1 MPADPEYRAARGIF
15 EPFRRITG
23 GYRSSMNI
31 SALFIH
37 RPVATTLITLGIV
50 LSGVV
55 AFQMLPVAPLP
66 QVDFPTIQVSAGLP
80 GADPETMAT
89 SVAAPLE
96 RQFGR
101 IAGVTEM
108 TSTSFRGT
116 TNITM
121 QFDLNRN
128 IDGAA
133 RDVQAAIN
141 AARGFL
147 PPNLPNNPNYRKV
160 NPADAPVLIVALQS
174 DVIGTPQL
182 YDAASS
188 IMQQKLSQVK
198 GVGQVFVGGS
208 SLPAVR
214 VELNPAALNKYGI
227 SLEGV
232 RGVLASTSVNRP
244 KGQLS
249 DDTRTWEI
257 RANDQLRRAVQYREV
272 IVAYKAGAAVR
283 LPDVATVE
291 DSVEDVRTAGLV
303 NGKPSVMVVIFRQP
317 GANIIETVDRVRD
330 LLPQLAA
337 ALPGSVK
344 VSVVQDRTPP
354 IRGSLKDVEKALF
367 VSAALVILVV
377 FGFLRHIR
385 STIIPAVA
393 VGVSLVGTF
402 GIMYLFDYNLDN
414 LSLMALTIATGFVV
428 DDAIVVL
435 ENITR
440 YMEKGLSPMQAALRG
455 SREIAFTVL
464 SMSIS
469 LVAVFIPILL
479 MGGMVGRLFREFA
492 VTLSAAIMVSLF
504 VSLTTTP
511 MMCAMLLKPEKSFVH
526 NRLCRVSE
534 GVFNRMRD
542 HYDVTLR
549 WALRHSRFMLGITVA
564 TVIVNICLFFV
575 VPKGFFPETDTG
587 RIRGVIQAEQDISF
601 QAMRA
606 KLATVIN
613 IIKEDPDVEYAAGFT
628 GGGGGGGSAANTAS
642 MFISLKPFEQRT
654 TGMSELM
661 SRLRKKLAGL
671 PGAPAYL
678 QPVQDIRV
686 GGRGGNALYQ
696 YTLQAGEI
704 PELYTWGPR
713 IVQKMRTLPELVDVS
728 SDQQVKGLQ
737 AMLVI
742 DRNTASRLGITA
754 AMIDNTLYDAFGQR
768 QVSVTYTLLNQ
779 YHVIMEVDPRFWQNP
794 DTLKEIYVKS
804 TTGSMVPLSA
814 FTRFE
819 RTAAALAVPHQ
830 GQFPSV
836 TVSFN
841 LAPKV
846 PLGNAVAAIEKA
858 QREMEFPSTI
868 RTSFSGT
875 AKAFKDS
882 AANQPLLILAAL
894 VTVYIVLGMLYE
906 SYIHPITI
914 LSTLPSAG
922 VGAMLALLICR
933 TELSLIALIGIF
945 LLIGLVKKNG
955 IMMVDFA
962 LEAERKEGK
971 GPEDA
976 IYEACLLRFRP
987 IMMTTM
993 AALLGA
999 LPLALGTGVGSELR
1013 RPLGITIVG
1022 GLAISQMLTLY
1033 TTPVMYLY
1041 LDRFRLWIRGKNLIG
1056 HIGQIGPIKG
1066 WIK

>member
-1 MPADPEYRAARGIF
+1 
-15 EPFRRITG
+15 
-23 GYRSSMNI
+23 
-31 SALFIH
+31 
-37 RPVATTLITLGIV
+37 V

-147 PPNLPNNPNYRKV
+147 PPNLPNNPTYRKV

-214 VELNPAALNKYGI
+214 VELNPTALNKYGI
-227 SLEGV
+227 SMADV
-232 RGVLASTSVNRP
+232 RGVLASTNVNKP
-244 KGQLS
+244 KGQVS

-257 RANDQLRRAVQYREV
+257 QANDQLRRAVQYRQV
-272 IVAYKAGAAVR
+272 IVAYRTGAAVR
-283 LPDVATVE
+283 LSDVATVE
-291 DSVEDVRTAGLV
+291 DSVEDVQTAGLV
-303 NGKPSVMVVIFRQP
+303 NGKPSVMVIVFRQP

-354 IRGSLKDVEKALF
+354 IRGSLKDVEKALLI
-367 VSAALVILVV
+367 SAALVILVV

-393 VGVSLVGTF
+393 VGVSLIGTF
-402 GIMYLFDYNLDN
+402 GIMYLCDYNLDN
-414 LSLMALTIATGFVV
+414 LSLMALTVATGFVV

-440 YMEKGLSPMQAALRG
+440 YMEKGLSPIEAALRG
-455 SREIAFTVL
+455 SKEIAFTVL

-492 VTLSAAIMVSLF
+492 VTLSAAIMVSLV

-511 MMCAMLLKPEKSFVH
+511 MMCAMLLKPEKSYTH
-526 NRLCRVSE
+526 HWLYRTSE
-534 GVFNRMRD
+534 RAFNWMRD
-542 HYDVTLR
+542 RYDVTLR
-549 WALRHSRFMLGITVA
+549 WALRHSRFMLGVTVA
-564 TVIVNICLFFV
+564 TFIVNICLFFV

-587 RIRGVIQAEQDISF
+587 RIRGTIQAEQDISF
-601 QAMRA
+601 QAMKA
-606 KLATVIN
+606 KLATVVN
-613 IIKEDPDVEYAAGFT
+613 TIKEDPDVEYVAGFT
-628 GGGGGGGSAANTAS
+628 GGGRGGSAANTAS
-642 MFISLKPFEQRT
+642 MFITLKPFEQRKSSL
-654 TGMSELM
+654 SELM

-671 PGAPAYL
+671 PGTPTYL
-678 QPVQDIRV
+678 QPVQDLRI

-704 PELYTWGPR
+704 SDLYTWGPR

-737 AMLVI
+737 ATLVI
-742 DRNTASRLGITA
+742 DRDTASRLGITA

-768 QVSVTYTLLNQ
+768 QVSIMYTLLNQ
-779 YHVIMEVDPRFWQNP
+779 YRVVMVVEPHFWQSP
-794 DTLKEIYVKS
+794 ETLKEIYINS
-804 TTGSMVPLSA
+804 TKGAMVPLSA
-814 FTRFE
+814 FAKFE
-819 RTAAALAVPHQ
+819 RTATSLAVPHQ

-836 TVSFN
+836 TISFN

-846 PLGNAVAAIEKA
+846 PLGNAVASIERA
-858 QREMEFPSTI
+858 EREMGFPSGI
-868 RTSFSGT
+868 RGSFSGT
-875 AKAFKDS
+875 AQAFKDS
-882 AANQPLLILAAL
+882 VANQPFLILAAL

-922 VGAMLALLICR
+922 LGALLALLICR
-933 TELSLIALIGIF
+933 TELSLIALIGLF

-971 GPEDA
+971 GPEGA

-1041 LDRFRLWIRGKNLIG
+1041 LDRFRLWMKGKRKE
-1056 HIGQIGPIKG
+1056 HINS
-1066 WIK
+1066 

>member
-1 MPADPEYRAARGIF
+1 
-15 EPFRRITG
+15 
-23 GYRSSMNI
+23 MNF
-31 SALFIH
+31 SAIFIH
-37 RPVATTLITLGIV
+37 RPVATTLITFGIV

-55 AFQMLPVAPLP
+55 AFHMLPVAPLP

-147 PPNLPNNPNYRKV
+147 PPNLPNNPTYRKV
-160 NPADAPVLIVALQS
+160 NPADAPILIVALQS

-188 IMQQKLSQVK
+188 IMQQKLSQVD

-214 VELNPAALNKYGI
+214 VELNPKALNKYGI
-227 SLEGV
+227 SLEDV
-232 RGVLASTSVNRP
+232 RGVLASTNVNKP
-244 KGQLS
+244 KGQVS

-257 RANDQLRRAVQYREV
+257 RANDQLRKAVQYRQV
-272 IVAYKAGAAVR
+272 IVAYRTGAAVR
-283 LPDVATVE
+283 LPDVASVE
-291 DSVEDVRTAGLV
+291 DSVEDVQTGGLV
-303 NGKPSVMVVIFRQP
+303 NGKPSVMVIIFRQP

-337 ALPGSVK
+337 ALPGSVR

-354 IRGSLKDVEKALF
+354 IRGSLKDVERALI

-393 VGVSLVGTF
+393 VGVSLIGAF
-402 GIMYLFDYNLDN
+402 GIMYLCNYNLDN

-440 YMEKGLSPMQAALRG
+440 YMEKGLSPMDAALRG
-455 SREIAFTVL
+455 SKEIAFTVL

-492 VTLSAAIMVSLF
+492 VTLSAAIMVSLA

-511 MMCAMLLKPEKSFVH
+511 MMCAVFLKPEKSYVRH
-526 NRLCRVSE
+526 RLHGTSE
-534 GVFNRMRD
+534 RVFNWMLNR
-542 HYDVTLR
+542 YDLTLR
-549 WALRHSRFMLGITVA
+549 WALRHSRFMLAVTVA
-564 TVIVNICLFFV
+564 TFIVNVSLFFI

-587 RIRGVIQAEQDISF
+587 RIRGTIQAEQDVSF
-601 QAMRA
+601 QAMKA
-606 KLATVIN
+606 KLATVVD
-613 IIKEDPDVEYAAGFT
+613 IIKEDPDVEYVAGFT
-628 GGGGGGGSAANTAS
+628 GGGRGGSALNTAS
-642 MFISLKPFEQRT
+642 MFITLKPFEQRKSSL
-654 TGMSELM
+654 SELT
-661 SRLRKKLAGL
+661 SRLRRKLAGL
-671 PGAPAYL
+671 PGAATYL
-678 QPVQDIRV
+678 QPVQDLRI

-704 PELYTWGPR
+704 SELYAWGPR

-737 AMLVI
+737 ATLVI
-742 DRNTASRLGITA
+742 DRDTASRLGITA
-754 AMIDNTLYDAFGQR
+754 SMIDNTLYDAFGQR
-768 QVSVTYTLLNQ
+768 QVSIIYSLLNQ
-779 YHVIMEVDPRFWQNP
+779 YRVVMVVEPRFWQNP
-794 DTLKEIYVKS
+794 DTLQEIYIKS
-804 TTGSMVPLSA
+804 TNGAMVPLGA
-814 FTRFE
+814 FARFE
-819 RTAAALAVPHQ
+819 RAATSLAVAHQ

-836 TVSFN
+836 TISFN

-846 PLGNAVAAIEKA
+846 PLGNAVASIERA
-858 QREMEFPSTI
+858 GREMGFPSTI
-868 RTSFSGT
+868 RGSFAGT
-875 AKAFKDS
+875 AQAFKDS
-882 AANQPLLILAAL
+882 IANQPLLILAAL
-894 VTVYIVLGMLYE
+894 VTVYIVLGILYE

-922 VGAMLALLICR
+922 VGALLALLICR
-933 TELSLIALIGIF
+933 TELSLIGLIGLF

-962 LEAERKEGK
+962 LEAERREGK
-971 GPEDA
+971 GPGDA
-976 IYEACLLRFRP
+976 IHEACLLRFRP

-999 LPLALGTGVGSELR
+999 LPLALGKGIGSELR
-1013 RPLGITIVG
+1013 QPLGITIVG
-1022 GLAISQMLTLY
+1022 GLVISQMLTLY

-1041 LDRFRLWIRGKNLIG
+1041 LDRFRLWCK
-1056 HIGQIGPIKG
+1056 KG
-1066 WIK
+1066 RSNKTY

>member
-1 MPADPEYRAARGIF
+1 
-15 EPFRRITG
+15 
-23 GYRSSMNI
+23 MNL
-31 SALFIH
+31 SAIFIH

-50 LSGVV
+50 LSGVI

-121 QFDLNRN
+121 QFDLNRD

-147 PPNLPNNPNYRKV
+147 PPNLPNNPTYRKV

-174 DVIGTPQL
+174 DVINKPQL

-188 IMQQKLSQVK
+188 IMQQKLAQVE

-214 VELNPAALNKYGI
+214 VEINPMALNKYGI
-227 SLEGV
+227 GLADV
-232 RGVLASTSVNRP
+232 RGVLASTNVNKP
-244 KGQLS
+244 KGQLA

-257 RANDQLRRAVQYREV
+257 KANDQLRRAVQYRQV
-272 IVAYKAGAAVR
+272 IVAYRAGAAVR
-283 LPDVATVE
+283 LLDVANVE
-291 DSVEDVRTAGLV
+291 DSVEDVQTAGLV
-303 NGKPSVMVVIFRQP
+303 NGKPSVMVIIFRQP
-317 GANIIETVDRVRD
+317 GANIIETVDRVRA

-354 IRGSLKDVEKALF
+354 IRGSLKDVEKALMI
-367 VSAALVILVV
+367 SAALVILVV

-393 VGVSLVGTF
+393 VGVSLIGTF
-402 GIMYLFDYNLDN
+402 GVMYLYHYSLDN

-440 YMEKGLSPMQAALRG
+440 YMEKGLSPMDAALRG
-455 SREIAFTVL
+455 SKEIAFTVL

-492 VTLSAAIMVSLF
+492 VTLSAAIMVSLV

-511 MMCAMLLKPEKSFVH
+511 MMCAMLLKPEKSYAH
-526 NRLCRVSE
+526 HWLYKTSE
-534 GVFNRMRD
+534 RVFNWMRSR
-542 HYDVTLR
+542 YDVTLR
-549 WALRHSRFMLGITVA
+549 WALRHSRFMLCVTLA

-587 RIRGVIQAEQDISF
+587 RIRGTIQAEQDISF
-601 QAMRA
+601 QAMKT
-606 KLATVIN
+606 KLETVVN
-613 IIKEDPDVEYAAGFT
+613 IIKEDPDVEYVAGFT
-628 GGGGGGGSAANTAS
+628 GGGRGGSAANTAS
-642 MFISLKPFEQRT
+642 MFITLKPFEQRKT
-654 TGMSELM
+654 SLSELM
-661 SRLRKKLAGL
+661 SRLRKKLTGL
-671 PGAPAYL
+671 PGAPTYL
-678 QPVQDIRV
+678 QPVQDLRI

-704 PELYTWGPR
+704 SDLYTWGPR

-728 SDQQVKGLQ
+728 SDQQVKGLEVT
-737 AMLVI
+737 LVI
-742 DRNTASRLGITA
+742 DRDTASRLGITA

-768 QVSVTYTLLNQ
+768 QVSIIYTLLNQ
-779 YHVIMEVDPRFWQNP
+779 YRVVMVVDPRFWQSP
-794 DTLKEIYVKS
+794 DTLKEIYIKS
-804 TTGSMVPLSA
+804 TNGAMVPLST
-814 FTRFE
+814 FTKFE
-819 RTAAALAVPHQ
+819 RTATSLAVAHQ

-846 PLGNAVAAIEKA
+846 PLGNAVAAVERV
-858 QREMEFPSTI
+858 QRDMGFPASI
-868 RTSFSGT
+868 RSSFSGT
-875 AKAFKDS
+875 AQAFKES
-882 AANQPLLILAAL
+882 VANQPLLILAAL

-906 SYIHPITI
+906 SYIHPLTI

-922 VGAMLALLICR
+922 VGALFALLICR
-933 TELSLIALIGIF
+933 TELSLIGLIGLF

-971 GPEDA
+971 GPEEA

-1022 GLAISQMLTLY
+1022 GLIFSQMLTLY

-1041 LDRFRLWIRGKNLIG
+1041 LDRFRLRMKSVWQKRHPAVAEEVFEDL
-1056 HIGQIGPIKG
+1056 
-1066 WIK
+1066 